1 MATPSMRDRL
11 RPLEL
16 LGFSGVIA
24 LFAGIVILFS
34 TRNWTIAL
42 IGFGVAFI
50 VAILVIALLALSEK
64 PNSPKD
70 QVLRDE
76 DDQPPHQ

>member
-1 MATPSMRDRL
+1 MRDRL

-24 LFAGIVILFS
+24 LFTGVVILFS
-34 TRNWTIAL
+34 TRNWTITL
-42 IGFGVAFI
+42 VGFGVAFI
-50 VAILVIALLALSEK
+50 AAILVIALLALSEK
-64 PNSPKD
+64 PNSTSQ

-76 DDQPPHQ
+76 DDQPPHV

>member
-1 MATPSMRDRL
+1 MRDRL

-16 LGFSGVIA
+16 LGFSGAIA
-24 LFAGIVILFS
+24 LFTGIVILVS
-34 TRNWTIAL
+34 TRNWTITL

-50 VAILVIALLALSEK
+50 AAILVIALLALSEK
-64 PNSPKD
+64 PNSTSQ

-76 DDQPPHQ
+76 DDQPPHH